1 MSVLSLLLNLL
12 WIVFG
17 GFWMAIAWGIASV
30 LMALTIVGLPWTR
43 AAFNIAVYTFL
54 PFGQRPVS
62 RAAFLGREDLGTG
75 VLGTIGNI
83 LWLLFAGLALA
94 VMHAALALLLAM
106 TIIGLPFAW
115 ANLKLAAFALW
126 PVGRIVVPV
135 HEAYRIGWV
144 KRA

>member
-1 MSVLSLLLNLL
+1 MPPIAIVLNLL
-12 WIVFG
+12 WLICG
-17 GFWMAIAWGIASV
+17 GLWMAIAWGIASV

>member
-1 MSVLSLLLNLL
+1 
-12 WIVFG
+12 
-17 GFWMAIAWGIASV
+17 MAIAWGVASV
-30 LMALTIVGLPWTR
+30 LMALTIVGLPWSR

-54 PFGQRPVS
+54 PFGQTPVP
-62 RAAFLGREDLGTG
+62 RAAFLGRDDLGTG
-75 VLGTIGNI
+75 WLGTVGNV
-83 LWLLFAGLALA
+83 LWLMIAG
-94 VMHAALALLLAM
+94 AALATLHLVIAMALAF

-144 KRA
+144 RRA